1 VKTVSNLSP
10 RLVSSA
16 PEPLTVSRARAYV
29 AAGPRT
35 YDARTTIV
43 DPTTSRE
50 YLEEQRP
57 KQLSKGV
64 ILMII
69 GAVLIVLGVV
79 VGL

>member
-1 VKTVSNLSP
+1 MIFGFGG
-10 RLVSSA
+10 
-16 PEPLTVSRARAYV
+16 YV

-35 YDARTTIV
+35 VDTRTTIAY
-43 DPTTSRE
+43 PTVSRE

-69 GAVLIVLGVV
+69 GAALMVLGVI